1 MGSCDSA
8 WCHLPPV
15 LPSPLLL
22 LLFSI
27 FMLRNFLNVKVEKMW
42 YPWTQHLD
50 SKRYHSCL
58 IHFLFILIF
67 KICLKHS
74 TLGTSLAV
82 QWLRICLLHRRNI
95 PQHNKSQNY
104 DKSKA
109 NIILNGEKLK
119 AFPLKSGTRQG
130 RLLSPPVFN
139 IVLEFL
145 ATAIREEKEKESRW
159 KRRSKTL
166 TVCIWHDPLQRKP

>member
-1 MGSCDSA
+1 MPPASSTAFSSA
-8 WCHLPPV
+8 ALT
-15 LPSPLLL
+15 
-22 LLFSI
+22 
-27 FMLRNFLNVKVEKMW
+27 FLYFHVKKLSKCKSGENVISMD
-42 YPWTQHLD
+42 PTPRL

-119 AFPLKSGTRQG
+119 AFPLKSGTRVGTRVPTLTTTSQHSFGIFSHSNQG
-130 RLLSPPVFN
+130 RKRKG
-139 IVLEFL
+139 IQM
-145 ATAIREEKEKESRW
+145 EKK
-159 KRRSKTL
+159 K
-166 TVCIWHDPLQRKP
+166 

>member
-1 MGSCDSA
+1 MTCLPSLLGVQNASHPNRLALAMGSCDSA

-82 QWLRICLLHRRNI
+82 QWLRICLLHRRKI

-119 AFPLKSGTRQG
+119 AFPTLPTTIQHSFGIFSHSNQERKRKGIQM
-130 RLLSPPVFN
+130 
-139 IVLEFL
+139 
-145 ATAIREEKEKESRW
+145 EKK
-159 KRRSKTL
+159 K
-166 TVCIWHDPLQRKP
+166 